1 MSESDPFNAKREL
14 DIGGIYFALQALD
27 DSGISTAHLPYSM
40 RVLLE
45 GALRN
50 CDGFL
55 IREEDVKAIKLGV
68 KNGGCA
74 GMAYTMD
81 YVEEIS
87 DSEEVIKMEDINIII
102 DNSAILFLLGT
113 ELDYEETKLNSG
125 FVFNNP
131 NQTDACGCGES
142 VTLEQAEIP
151 VELQNELNS

>member
-1 MSESDPFNAKREL
+1 MNINTKQSLINITSEA
-14 DIGGIYFALQALD
+14 
-27 DSGISTAHLPYSM
+27 
-40 RVLLE
+40 
-45 GALRN
+45 
-50 CDGFL
+50 L
-55 IREEDVKAIKLGV
+55 IRLKSLINEAEEDVKAIKLGV

-87 DSEEVIKMEDINIII
+87 DSDEIIKIEDINIII

>member
-1 MSESDPFNAKREL
+1 MNNLNAKQNLINITSE
-14 DIGGIYFALQALD
+14 ALKRLK
-27 DSGISTAHLPYSM
+27 S
-40 RVLLE
+40 
-45 GALRN
+45 
-50 CDGFL
+50 L
-55 IREEDVKAIKLGV
+55 IKEAEEDVKAIKLGV

>member
-1 MSESDPFNAKREL
+1 MNNLNTKQSLINITSEALKRLKSLISDA
-14 DIGGIYFALQALD
+14 
-27 DSGISTAHLPYSM
+27 
-40 RVLLE
+40 
-45 GALRN
+45 
-50 CDGFL
+50 
-55 IREEDVKAIKLGV
+55 EEDVKAIKLGV

-81 YVEEIS
+81 YVEEII
-87 DSEEVIKMEDINIII
+87 DSEESIKIEGINIII

>member
-1 MSESDPFNAKREL
+1 MNNLNTKQSLIKITSEALKRLKSLISES
-14 DIGGIYFALQALD
+14 
-27 DSGISTAHLPYSM
+27 
-40 RVLLE
+40 
-45 GALRN
+45 
-50 CDGFL
+50 
-55 IREEDVKAIKLGV
+55 EENVKAIKLGV

>member
-1 MSESDPFNAKREL
+1 MNNLNTKQNLINITSEALKRL
-14 DIGGIYFALQALD
+14 K
-27 DSGISTAHLPYSM
+27 S
-40 RVLLE
+40 
-45 GALRN
+45 
-50 CDGFL
+50 L
-55 IREEDVKAIKLGV
+55 IKEAEEDVKAIKLGV

-87 DSEEVIKMEDINIII
+87 DSEEIIKIEDINIII

>member
-1 MSESDPFNAKREL
+1 MSNLNTKQSLINITSEALKRLKSLISDA
-14 DIGGIYFALQALD
+14 
-27 DSGISTAHLPYSM
+27 
-40 RVLLE
+40 
-45 GALRN
+45 
-50 CDGFL
+50 
-55 IREEDVKAIKLGV
+55 EEDVKAIKLGV

>member
-1 MSESDPFNAKREL
+1 MNNLNTKQSLINITSEALKRL
-14 DIGGIYFALQALD
+14 K
-27 DSGISTAHLPYSM
+27 S
-40 RVLLE
+40 
-45 GALRN
+45 
-50 CDGFL
+50 L
-55 IREEDVKAIKLGV
+55 INEAEEDVKAIKLGV

>member
-1 MSESDPFNAKREL
+1 MNNLNAKQNLIKITSE
-14 DIGGIYFALQALD
+14 ALKRLK
-27 DSGISTAHLPYSM
+27 S
-40 RVLLE
+40 LLNE
-45 GALRN
+45 S
-50 CDGFL
+50 
-55 IREEDVKAIKLGV
+55 EEDVKAIKLGV

-81 YVEEIS
+81 YVEKIS
-87 DSEEVIKMEDINIII
+87 DSDEIVKIEDINIII

>member
-1 MSESDPFNAKREL
+1 MNNLNAKQNLIKITSE
-14 DIGGIYFALQALD
+14 ALKRLK
-27 DSGISTAHLPYSM
+27 S
-40 RVLLE
+40 LLNE
-45 GALRN
+45 S
-50 CDGFL
+50 
-55 IREEDVKAIKLGV
+55 EEDVKAIKLGV

-81 YVEEIS
+81 YVEEII
-87 DSEEVIKMEDINIII
+87 DSEESIKIEGINIII